1 METPIRTSSA
11 VVLAP
16 PPCQVLPCQINT
28 DPRGI
33 SGAGC
38 LDRGRVCAVVG
49 VLPSVA
55 AGDDPSGAVGLRE
68 VGEGPHGV
76 ADRGNVWL
84 GDGLDLVV
92 GVDDLCG
99 LARGERDRGQRRHQA
114 LRAED
119 ALDQFEYLWLHGD
132 LLPDLAMGQQVVG
145 TCCAIALE
153 AVVGGRPL
161 QAGLEPSNV
170 GQQALDQIVV
180 DDPFEDRVAIPLE
193 FCVVSGHVVH
203 PPSQAPVMVPRPPA
217 PCGVLSRRQRTA
229 TTVRASWRM
238 PRRGRMTVHAW
249 PVGSTPL
256 GIRRATKAEHS
267 AATAASSRGT
277 VYPPDESKT
286 VPAPSGPRSPAKPQA
301 VKTRP

>member
-1 METPIRTSSA
+1 MLVLLLPDEAGA
-11 VVLAP
+11 VVHGDPDPDLVGGGVGAAAVP
-16 PPCQVLPCQINT
+16 GAALPDQHRS
-28 DPRGI
+28 PGHL
-33 SGAGC
+33 GAGC

-84 GDGLDLVV
+84 GEGLDLVV
-92 GVDDLCG
+92 SVDDLCG

-132 LLPDLAMGQQVVG
+132 LLPDRTMGQQVVG
-145 TCCAIALE
+145 TCRAIALE

-229 TTVRASWRM
+229 TTVR
-238 PRRGRMTVHAW
+238 
-249 PVGSTPL
+249 PVGGCL
-256 GIRRATKAEHS
+256 VEAG
-267 AATAASSRGT
+267 
-277 VYPPDESKT
+277 
-286 VPAPSGPRSPAKPQA
+286 
-301 VKTRP
+301 